1 MINDAE
7 LKVEN
12 AANQDIFEYEVP
24 ENLYVPTPP
33 LWIESK
39 KFRGPLDLLW
49 YLIRKQNIDILDIP
63 VGLIAAQYV
72 EYLKLMTA
80 YRFEIAPDYLVMAVR
95 LLQIKSQLIL
105 PKPPKEEETEDDP
118 RALLIKQL
126 TDYEKIQQLAFF
138 IDQLNRWERD
148 IWPVK
153 IQNSNVSPAPILP
166 EVCLDDIVD
175 AYQQIF
181 KKKDFA
187 QSHEIIRTR
196 LTLSERMQ
204 EIFANLEYR
213 VPKDFHQVLQSTKE
227 TFEIA
232 VSFQA
237 VLELAKN
244 DQIVLEQSSWND
256 LLWLERVV
264 T

>member
-1 MINDAE
+1 LINESE
-7 LKVEN
+7 LKTEDLVLDE
-12 AANQDIFEYEVP
+12 ILEFEVP
-24 ENLYVPTPP
+24 EHLYVPTPP

-95 LLQIKSQLIL
+95 LLQIKSQLML
-105 PKPPKEEETEDDP
+105 PKTRNEEETEEDP
-118 RALLIKQL
+118 RAFLIQQL
-126 TDYEKIQQLAFF
+126 TNYEKIQELALF
-138 IDQLNRWERD
+138 IDKLNRWERD
-148 IWPVK
+148 IWPIQVK
-153 IQNSNVSPAPILP
+153 MSHLLP
-166 EVCLDDIVD
+166 PPQVPDIELADMVG
-175 AYQQIF
+175 AYQQVLS
-181 KKKDFA
+181 KQTLN
-187 QSHEIIRTR
+187 QSHEISRPH

-204 EIFANLEYR
+204 HIFSNLNYR
-213 VPKDFHQVLQSTKE
+213 VPRRFYEILSGSDE
-227 TFEIA
+227 TLDVAI
-232 VSFQA
+232 SFQA
-237 VLELAKN
+237 ILELAKN
-244 DQIVLEQSSWND
+244 DQIVLEQSSWDD